1 MRCFDLAHIS
11 VNPDHRRMI
20 ATEGDADCLQAS
32 SLSINVQR
40 RVLWS
45 SISSD
50 SANSVPWLTADGRLN
65 WSVWT
70 KEYLC
75 ALSVEEERIVPVDR
89 DDGRERMEV
98 SR

>member
-1 MRCFDLAHIS
+1 
-11 VNPDHRRMI
+11 MI
-20 ATEGDADCLQAS
+20 ATGGDADCLHAS

-50 SANSVPWLTADGRLN
+50 SANVPWLTADVGLN

>member
-1 MRCFDLAHIS
+1 
-11 VNPDHRRMI
+11 MI

-45 SISSD
+45 SSISSD
-50 SANSVPWLTADGRLN
+50 SANVLWLTAVGHLN

-75 ALSVEEERIVPVDR
+75 ALSAEEERLVPVDR